1 MNPPSQALLIGNALK
16 ESPQLFTLLIGQCR
30 TEGFIVLVRNP
41 ADVTQR
47 CMPLFRQMKLI
58 GPAVVRT
65 ILSLHQP
72 AFLQLVDDRY
82 ETARVH
88 PQNDRQILLA

>member
-1 MNPPSQALLIGNALK
+1 MNTTSQALLIGNALK
-16 ESPQLFTLLIGQCR
+16 QSPQLFTLLIGECCAKR
-30 TEGFIVLVRNP
+30 FVMLVRNP
-41 ADVTQR
+41 ADITQDGL
-47 CMPLFRQMKLI
+47 PLVCEVN
-58 GPAVVRT
+58 GVDPAVVRT

-72 AFLQLVDDRY
+72 PFLQLVDDRY